1 MSNSPIST
9 LIIQGLMG
17 PTGSTGNTG
26 ATGNTGST
34 GNTGA
39 TGSVGTYIV
48 GYTQRS
54 ANSLVLLLSTGA
66 TLGLCG
72 DFKGLTAQ
80 VYIDSA
86 ENAGTGYGI
95 LNAII
100 SGQLQ
105 MKGLSASGSLVITTD
120 SNFVYID
127 TIYSGSVGSIDT
139 VNLIDN
145 SLMYL
150 KTPTIASSTPLIFT
164 DATSGRLGNLDFNNG
179 LTAYYLNDGA
189 RIQYLGPIEKG
200 QYVGITG
207 ALENFTVGTTGGIY
221 IDINNGGVYILNTPI
236 GIAGF
241 TGTFRK
247 NEIITATLVF
257 NTEDI
262 WSFPSNVIFET
273 NQNYF
278 SCGRSITNI
287 KSYDGG
293 EKWYA
298 VVSSR
303 GLDIDFTRTY
313 KNSPTTPYRFNL
325 RDICEPNFG
334 KGSCC
339 YTKYPEGIITCED
352 YVTRSYCDSVSGKY
366 NALLPCTLACGYA
379 DGICCSNGKCV
390 ENISPQECNY
400 FGGRFYSG
408 INCNTYTYDPNGLN
422 YNNNMSA
429 GRLCFDYCENVPVAC
444 CKNGICLGDNFSRIE
459 CEQIIGGKSF
469 YGGDCETTDC
479 CNLNI
484 GKGACCKCRAIAG
497 APCKD
502 DLTKEQCHSTAYNGT
517 FMGENE
523 LCQNINCECIT
534 TTTIT
539 TSKQTSLTSK
549 TTAATTPTT
558 AATTPTT
565 ADTTPTTAAT
575 TPTTAA
581 TTTIT
586 GPGGGGG
593 SDTSGGGD
601 GGGGSGTTASPTTA
615 PCNTFPSPC
624 CCEKY
629 TICDYLRARDNK
641 MTVQTKVCPTA
652 PNDKSSDP
660 LTCDEYKMCGDTS
673 GPNKW
678 STTNFVDFARCCYN
692 RNFTACT
699 KSASNGCVNALGEC
713 DALPADWKSL
723 CDQLTCWSPGTPGG
737 GGTNSTFLKNIYKN
751 SLCGGPFT
759 DAEFCCGTGL
769 SICPVDGSPNC
780 NSTSSINTAN
790 LNFCQELGTTQ
801 NAPGQPESGGGE
813 WAPEYG
819 GTGGQD
825 AFGIT
830 YGGCGTDAS
839 GCDWVAPYDACKSQC
854 MTYIDP
860 CLYNECRNAI
870 YYSSPPDEI
879 ANCIVHPPGTGPRDY
894 LCRKLAR
901 RVVGCQAQPPLP
913 FAPVLNNGQLFFD
926 PIDAVSIIYIK
937 IYNSDGTYQCVPVV
951 NDGTLGG
958 FEECIQ

>member
-1 MSNSPIST
+1 
-9 LIIQGLMG
+9 MG

-26 ATGNTGST
+26 ATGNIGST

-39 TGSVGTYIV
+39 TGPVGTYIV

-303 GLDIDFTRTY
+303 GLDIDLTRTY
-313 KNSPTTPYRFNL
+313 KANPTTRLNL

-366 NALLPCTLACGYA
+366 NALLPCTLSCGYA

-408 INCNTYTYDPNGLN
+408 INCSTYIYDPNGLN

-459 CEQIIGGKSF
+459 CEQIIGGKSI

-484 GKGACCKCRAIAG
+484 GKGACCKCRTISG
-497 APCKD
+497 APCRD
-502 DLTKEQCHSTAYNGT
+502 DLTKEQCHSAAYNGT

-534 TTTIT
+534 TTT
-539 TSKQTSLTSK
+539 TSKQTSLTTAK
-549 TTAATTPTT
+549 TTAATTT
-558 AATTPTT
+558 AATTITT
-565 ADTTPTTAAT
+565 DP
-575 TPTTAA
+575 
-581 TTTIT
+581 
-586 GPGGGGG
+586 GGGGGGGGGG
-593 SDTSGGGD
+593 SDTTAVPTSGGGGG
-601 GGGGSGTTASPTTA
+601 GGGGSDTTAPPTTA
-615 PCNTFPSPC
+615 PCPTVPSPC

-629 TICDYLRARDNK
+629 TICDYNRTRDNK
-641 MTVQTKVCPTA
+641 MTVQTKVCPPA
-652 PNDKSSDP
+652 PNDKSSNP

-678 STTNFVDFARCCYN
+678 TTTNFVDFAQCCYHTKFN
-692 RNFTACT
+692 LCAKAAADGCFNTNNECT
-699 KSASNGCVNALGEC
+699 
-713 DALPADWKSL
+713 DLPIGWTTL
-723 CDQLTCWSPGTPGG
+723 CDQLTCN
-737 GGTNSTFLKNIYKN
+737 GTNSTVLKNIYKN
-751 SLCGGPFT
+751 SLCGGAFT
-759 DAEFCCGTGL
+759 DAEFCCGIGL
-769 SICPVDGSPNC
+769 TKCPFDGSIPC
-780 NSTSSINTAN
+780 NTSSSINTAN

-813 WAPEYG
+813 WAPDYG
-819 GTGGQD
+819 GTGGPD

-830 YGGCGTDAS
+830 YGGCSGAS
-839 GCDWVAPYDACKSQC
+839 GCDWVAPYDPCKSQC

-870 YYSSPPDEI
+870 YYSSPPDAI
-879 ANCIVHPPGTGPRDY
+879 ANCILNPPGTSPQDY
-894 LCRKLAR
+894 FCRKLAR
-901 RVVGCQAQPPLP
+901 RVVGCQTQPPLP

-926 PIDAVSIIYIK
+926 PIDVVSIIYIK

>member
-1 MSNSPIST
+1 
-9 LIIQGLMG
+9 MG

-26 ATGNTGST
+26 ATGNIGST

-39 TGSVGTYIV
+39 TGPVGTYIV

-313 KNSPTTPYRFNL
+313 KANPTTPYRFNL

-497 APCKD
+497 APCRD
-502 DLTKEQCHSTAYNGT
+502 DLTKEQCHSAAYNGT

-534 TTTIT
+534 TTT
-539 TSKQTSLTSK
+539 TSKQTTTAKTTAATTPTTAATTAK

-565 ADTTPTTAAT
+565 AATTPTTAAT
-575 TPTTAA
+575 TPTTD
-581 TTTIT
+581 
-586 GPGGGGG
+586 PGGGGPT
-593 SDTSGGGD
+593 DPTPTSPP
-601 GGGGSGTTASPTTA
+601 TSPPPTEPPTSPPTITTA
-615 PCNTFPSPC
+615 PCTTIDSPC
-624 CCEKY
+624 CCENY
-629 TICDYLRARDNK
+629 TVCQWEDTTLANK
-641 MTVQTKVCPTA
+641 STVQTKVCPR
-652 PNDKSSDP
+652 PPQDKSKDP

-678 STTNFVDFARCCYN
+678 DIDLFKRLAVCCARTLNSADCDFCTCPQPDCTVLPQGFAKLCSQITCNNTNDEVLHNIFSHLNC
-692 RNFTACT
+692 
-699 KSASNGCVNALGEC
+699 L
-713 DALPADWKSL
+713 
-723 CDQLTCWSPGTPGG
+723 PGG
-737 GGTNSTFLKNIYKN
+737 YQGCNLCCDGNI
-751 SLCGGPFT
+751 
-759 DAEFCCGTGL
+759 
-769 SICPVDGSPNC
+769 SICPFGGSPNC
-780 NSTSSINTAN
+780 NTSTSAN
-790 LNFCQELGTTQ
+790 STKTSKLCPNIGTTAGTWGPPPQ
-801 NAPGQPESGGGE
+801 
-813 WAPEYG
+813 YG

-825 AFGIT
+825 AFEII
-830 YGGCGTDAS
+830 YGGCSGAS

-860 CLYNECRNAI
+860 CLYNECYEALQ
-870 YYSSPPDEI
+870 
-879 ANCIVHPPGTGPRDY
+879 GTGPERGGCLILPAGTILAHKPPQPGDTAAAW
-894 LCRKLAR
+894 CKNFAR
-901 RVVGCQAQPPLP
+901 RVVGCPTQPPLP